1 MRNESYVCLIW
12 GGSSTG
18 WWAGKALISLFPE
31 TRKKRSD
38 WAKSTAGHWNM
49 SSTLVSTLE
58 QGTTI
63 YTSAEFQC
71 FWCFLWF
78 LGKRLSIR
86 ALEIVIVLEKVN
98 SHKSKEKSKMGFY
111 LRWKWSCLGEERYIE
126 SFLVP
131 IADEC
136 IWRVGAL
143 SPQPADLWRGIAMT
157 AVVSR

>member
-1 MRNESYVCLIW
+1 
-12 GGSSTG
+12 
-18 WWAGKALISLFPE
+18 
-31 TRKKRSD
+31 
-38 WAKSTAGHWNM
+38 M

-71 FWCFLWF
+71 FWYFLWF

-131 IADEC
+131 IADER

-143 SPQPADLWRGIAMT
+143 SPQPADL
-157 AVVSR
+157 